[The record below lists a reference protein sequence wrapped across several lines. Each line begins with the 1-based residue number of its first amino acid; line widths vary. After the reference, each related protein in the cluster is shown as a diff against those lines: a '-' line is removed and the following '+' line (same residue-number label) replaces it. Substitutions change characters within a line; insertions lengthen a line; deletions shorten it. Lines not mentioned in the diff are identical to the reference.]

1 MAPTCPQ
8 GCFLFFEGVSQL
20 GGTNMLP
27 RDVSYFLKGWVLDFP
42 SSSHQCPIKI
52 LLFSPS
58 SQIILIKILL
68 ITHQN
73 PFVPINNPSIP
84 FCSHQVLKQFPSNSC
99 CSHQNPFVLMAME
112 DRQVSTKVNGE
123 TRERLRQSAKRS
135 ATVCGQAG
143 RGATVE
149 ADVCWGCGRA
159 ASRDFCLPGFV
170 EDRGRKT

>member
-1 MAPTCPQ
+1 VAPTCPQ

-68 ITHQN
+68 ITHQYPFVLIKFLN
-73 PFVPINNPSIP
+73 NFHQIPFVPIKFLS
-84 FCSHQVLKQFPSNSC
+84 S
-99 CSHQNPFVLMAME
+99 SHQNPFVLMAME

-143 RGATVE
+143 RGATVK